1 MKLAAYDLGLV
12 SWKDGFE
19 AQKTTQEQVLQ
30 GEFEGIFLCLE
41 HTPTITLG
49 QNGDWGLLVACQ
61 SELSKSGIQVES
73 SDRGGEITA
82 HEPGQLVIY
91 PILALSRLKLGAKSY
106 VHILEES
113 VILTLAEFGVK
124 AHRDPAYPG
133 VWVGDHKICAIGI
146 RVSKR
151 ISMHGLALNVSNNLS
166 LFQYIVPCGIKGRGV
181 TSLCLQLGQDVSVM
195 VVAEKLV
202 AHLSRLIFGTAVII
216 EKQVEV
222 GFKQRVNHVR

>member
-1 MKLAAYDLGLV
+1 MKLAAYELGLV

-19 AQKTTQEQVLQ
+19 AQKAAQEKVLQ
-30 GEFEGIFLCLE
+30 GEFEGVFLCLE
-41 HTPTITLG
+41 HSPAITLG
-49 QNGDWGLLVACQ
+49 KNGDWGLLVASK
-61 SELSKSGIQVES
+61 SELARSGVQVES

-113 VILTLAEFGVK
+113 VILTLAEYGVK
-124 AHRDPAYPG
+124 AQRDPAYPG

-151 ISMHGLALNVSNNLS
+151 ISMHGLALNVSNSLS
-166 LFQYIVPCGIKGRGV
+166 LFQHIVPCGIKGRGV

-202 AHLSRLIFGTAVII
+202 AHLSRLIFGTAIFM
-216 EKQVEV
+216 ERQVEV
-222 GFKQRVNHVR
+222 GIKQGENHVR